1 MSPFL
6 AELLGTML
14 LILMGGG
21 VVANVC
27 LSKTKGNGAGWIAI
41 TTAWALGVF
50 IGVVVAG
57 PYSGA
62 HLNPAV
68 SIGLA
73 IGGTFPWCDVCTYIA
88 GQMIGAALGAL
99 LVWLVY
105 KDHFNA
111 TDDPDAELGVFCTSP
126 AIKDYPINFLG
137 EMIGTF
143 ALMFVVFFI
152 TDGELTYESNS
163 TLPIGLGS
171 VGAIP
176 VAFTVWVIGLSLG
189 GTTGYAINPARD
201 LAPRFI
207 HFILPIKGKGSSH
220 WEYAWVPVL
229 GPIARGRYCRYAL
242 LCIEI
247 ISCIIRIT
255 FGTAAFTS
263 GVRSIPTSL
272 ILRVEMTMRWVS
284 GRSSVRIM
292 ASIISFR
299 PISWA
304 LMSGGKSVA

>member
-1 MSPFL
+1 MTPFV

-27 LSKTKGNGAGWIAI
+27 LKKTKGNGAGWVAI
-41 TTAWALGVF
+41 TTAWALGIF

-73 IGGTFPWCDVCTYIA
+73 IGGTFPWCKVGIYILA
-88 GQMIGAALGAL
+88 QMSGAALGAL

-105 KDHFNA
+105 KDHFDA
-111 TDDPDAELGVFCTSP
+111 TDSPDDILGVFCTSP
-126 AIKDYPINFLG
+126 AINHPIVNFLT
-137 EMIGTF
+137 ELIGTF
-143 ALMFVVFFI
+143 ALMFVVFYI
-152 TDGELTYESNS
+152 TGGELALKDSNS

-189 GTTGYAINPARD
+189 GPTGYAINPARD
-201 LAPRFI
+201 LAPRFM
-207 HFILPIKGKGSSH
+207 HFLLPIKGKGSSH
-220 WEYAWVPVL
+220 WNYAWIPVL
-229 GPIARGRYCRYAL
+229 GPITGAAL
-242 LCIEI
+242 
-247 ISCIIRIT
+247 
-255 FGTAAFTS
+255 AAMLFY
-263 GVRSIPTSL
+263 
-272 ILRVEMTMRWVS
+272 IL
-284 GRSSVRIM
+284 
-292 ASIISFR
+292 
-299 PISWA
+299 
-304 LMSGGKSVA
+304 

>member
-126 AIKDYPINFLG
+126 AIKDYP
-137 EMIGTF
+137 
-143 ALMFVVFFI
+143 
-152 TDGELTYESNS
+152 TYESNS

-229 GPIARGRYCRYAL
+229 GPIAG
-242 LCIEI
+242 
-247 ISCIIRIT
+247 
-255 FGTAAFTS
+255 AAIA
-263 GVRSIPTSL
+263 GMLYYVL
-272 ILRVEMTMRWVS
+272 
-284 GRSSVRIM
+284 
-292 ASIISFR
+292 
-299 PISWA
+299 
-304 LMSGGKSVA
+304 K